1 MTLEGDLKELFK
13 QYKISFLKTV
23 EPKDIIFDKRAFYMC
38 KYGCENYNRNYSCP
52 PFTINNIKELNS
64 EKFNKVLLIA
74 TSYDIPKFSPKF
86 LVWVFNTLREMNI
99 QKIATKLNEIFFKYN
114 FKYQVVS
121 GGPCNKCFSC
131 TAING
136 SSCKKPLLKQISM
149 EASIIDCIRT
159 MTNAGYEFEMPNI
172 RSINRCTAVF
182 IIDSNLDLF
191 LKSRE
196 SPQNFNQTKKS
207 DLEIMCKNLLK
218 EQLFEEIK
226 IMKVSDIQNDSEIKT
241 NNKQPNYSNPPYS
254 DQIPLN
260 LWDNALLWKLYEGNN
275 YNLALKTIHS
285 AAFSLGY
292 YFSLSI
298 RDNTCDY
305 CNTCKI
311 PNVCPSRTILA
322 PSMASQG
329 IDKAQFGPGRSGIE
343 LLD

>member
-241 NNKQPNYSNPPYS
+241 NNKQPNFSKPPYS
-254 DQIPLN
+254 YHIPLN
-260 LWDNALLWKLYEGNN
+260 L
-275 YNLALKTIHS
+275 
-285 AAFSLGY
+285 
-292 YFSLSI
+292 
-298 RDNTCDY
+298 
-305 CNTCKI
+305 
-311 PNVCPSRTILA
+311 
-322 PSMASQG
+322 
-329 IDKAQFGPGRSGIE
+329 
-343 LLD
+343 